1 MQFKIGDKAVYPAH
15 GVAEVANIESKVI
28 GGKKID
34 FYVLKFVSNG
44 TTLMVPTSTCMSAGM
59 RGIVSQDSISN
70 IYTILSNPNKVAQRA
85 WNRRFRDF
93 NEKLRKSV
101 IEDVAEVLRDLWTLQ
116 TTKELSFSEKQ
127 MLEKAMEL
135 IVSEISASQGIAAS
149 QIAENVR
156 NKLVATPV

>member
-1 MQFKIGDKAVYPAH
+1 
-15 GVAEVANIESKVI
+15 
-28 GGKKID
+28 
-34 FYVLKFVSNG
+34 
-44 TTLMVPTSTCMSAGM
+44 M